1 MTLTQAKSWLP
12 NQPSEWIDRI
22 LLALLTFKSHSPIC
36 VSPAKCSI
44 PTWSCHRLLWSQNS
58 LSALFSNSKCNQ
70 GTPLLEREGKDFRVE
85 YNGEAMGK
93 FQESCE
99 APSSPQVLPC
109 LTNLSNEFNL
119 MVAQTVKASAYNVGD
134 LGFDPWVRKIPWR
147 RK

>member
-1 MTLTQAKSWLP
+1 MCIKNCFLITMPCIMVLWFKGSVLSLQTL
-12 NQPSEWIDRI
+12 
-22 LLALLTFKSHSPIC
+22 LLEHFY
-36 VSPAKCSI
+36 
-44 PTWSCHRLLWSQNS
+44 
-58 LSALFSNSKCNQ
+58 FSNSKCNQ